1 MNFISTRKKD
11 LQTSLAEAIRLGM
24 PEDGGLYIPEYLPK
38 VNIDALASVSS
49 YSEFAALVLEDF
61 FKGDV
66 LADQLSALCKNAFNF
81 PVPLEKITDNTFML
95 ELFHGPTLS
104 FKDVGAR
111 FLAECFNVLSKNKK
125 ITILVATS
133 GDTGSAVAA
142 AFYKKDVNVIIFYPA
157 GKISPRQEQQI
168 TCWDENIL
176 ALSVEGNFDDCQRLV
191 KSAFTDP
198 WWHSR
203 FNLSTANSINIG
215 RLLPQITYYAYTS
228 LKFFQEHQAEAGFI
242 VPSGNVGNVTA
253 AYWAKLM
260 GFPIREIVIA
270 TNANRVIPDYLESAN
285 YQARSSIETL
295 ANAMDVGNPS
305 NFERLNYLFDTFE
318 SFKENVRAVS
328 VTDKEIEQTI
338 QDFYKEY
345 QKIICPHTATA
356 CFVRQQLS
364 DKPWIIVATADPCK
378 FETIIEPLLQQKV
391 AISPQLNAMLTKPS
405 HKLRITNN
413 MDEIKNVIQQ
423 RGKNFG

>member
-1 MNFISTRKKD
+1 MNFISTRNKD

-24 PEDGGLYIPEYLPK
+24 PEDGGLYVPEYLPK
-38 VNIDALASVSS
+38 INLASLPSLSS
-49 YSEFAALVLEDF
+49 YSEFAALVLADF
-61 FKGDV
+61 FKGDE
-66 LADQLSALCKNAFNF
+66 LADQLATLCKNAFNF
-81 PVPLEKITDNTFML
+81 PVPVEKITDNTFML

-111 FLAECFNVLSKNKK
+111 FLAECFNVLSQKKK

-191 KSAFTDP
+191 KSAFNDA
-198 WWHSR
+198 WWQAR

-215 RLLPQITYYAYTS
+215 RLLPQITYYAYSS
-228 LKFFQEHQAEAGFI
+228 LNFFQEYQAEAGFI
-242 VPSGNVGNVTA
+242 VPSGNFGNVTA

-270 TNANRVIPDYLESAN
+270 TNANRVISDYLESAK
-285 YQARSSIETL
+285 YQARSSVETL

-318 SFKENVRAVS
+318 SFKENVHAVS

-338 QDFYKEY
+338 KIFYSQH

-378 FETIIEPLLQQKV
+378 FETIIEPLLQQKIEV
-391 AISPQLNAMLTKPS
+391 SPQLNAMLEKIS
-405 HKLRITNN
+405 SKVNVLNN
-413 MDEIKNVIQQ
+413 MEEIKHVIQNYFM
-423 RGKNFG
+423 K